1 MTPETGVKVTQ
12 IGRKGTQ
19 IIRVW
24 RRGGSLVDKRSW
36 RWKKVGMRSEAIEL
50 LRELTEAHGVPGH
63 EDAVRAIFRRRL
75 DGRGDFRT
83 DRLGSIVCERAAPE
97 GGGPRVLVAG
107 HCDEVGFAVQQITP
121 RGFVKLVA
129 LGGWWTH
136 TLVSQRVRIL
146 TRSGRE
152 VLGVIGSTP
161 PHFLSE
167 GQRDKVMG
175 LEQMFVDIGA
185 GSREEAEAFGVG
197 LGDPVAPDSAF
208 TPMAHPDLFLAKA
221 FDNRVGIAAAIQSM
235 LELAGREL
243 PCTLLAA
250 GSVQEEVGCRGAQTL
265 GALSRPDVAL
275 VMEGTPADDTPGMD
289 VAESQGRLGG
299 GVQIRVLD
307 PSAIMNRRLVDFVVG
322 VAREA
327 GIPHQ
332 VAVRRSGGTD
342 AKSLQFTGEGV
353 PCVVLGTPSRYI
365 HSHNSVLHIGD
376 YLSAVRLVNAVV
388 PKLDAATVASFTDW

>member
-1 MTPETGVKVTQ
+1 
-12 IGRKGTQ
+12 
-19 IIRVW
+19 
-24 RRGGSLVDKRSW
+24 
-36 RWKKVGMRSEAIEL
+36 MRSEAIEL

-63 EDAVRAIFRRRL
+63 EDAVRAIFRKRL
-75 DGRGDFRT
+75 EGMGKMRT
-83 DRLGSIVCERAAPE
+83 DRLGSIVCERE
-97 GGGPRVLVAG
+97 GPVGGPRVLVAG

-136 TLVSQRVRIL
+136 TLVAQRVRIL

-161 PHFLSE
+161 PHFLAE

-185 GSREEAEAFGVG
+185 GSREEAEAFGVA

-208 TPMAHPDLFLAKA
+208 TAMAHPELFLAKA
-221 FDNRVGIAAAIQSM
+221 FDNRVGMAAAIQSM
-235 LELAGREL
+235 RDLAGRAL
-243 PCTLLAA
+243 PCALLAA
-250 GSVQEEVGCRGAQTL
+250 GSVQEEVGCRGAETL
-265 GALSRPDVAL
+265 GALVQPDVAL

-289 VAESQGRLGG
+289 LAESQGRLGG

-322 VAREA
+322 VAREV

-342 AKSLQFTGEGV
+342 AKSLQFTGSGV

-365 HSHNSVLHIGD
+365 HSHNSLLHLGD
-376 YLSAVRLVNAVV
+376 YLSAVRLVNEVV